1 MPDPRYRLSPYCVFW
16 VDPGNQTAQ
25 LVHGLYGS
33 RFEISIGLLRLLTEL
48 ATGTSLE
55 AALARSPEGSGD
67 AMQLLVEEKVLVPEA
82 EAGELANQELF
93 RNRLTSLEL
102 AFHRGVNEGGYL
114 PSGMTGI
121 PPPPVAEA
129 TGGTTIPL
137 QLHPDAGS
145 DIDLAACLSRRRSIR
160 AFGDK
165 PLPMHQLETFLQLA
179 ARADVLWESPGLGW
193 VSLRN
198 YPSGGARYP
207 LEIYPVV
214 YNVESLQEGIY
225 HYRPFSHS
233 LERLASGAEERARLV
248 EVAQHR
254 MAQSGAHGPAV
265 LFIVAAV
272 FARTCWKY
280 RGMAYQAILMETGA
294 LYQTMY
300 LAATALELAPC
311 AIGAFPELATAEIL
325 RLDSR
330 DVAQV
335 GFFALGVADD
345 RAPKRLYVTAARVV
359 RQTPFSRN
367 DDDRAIELAFDDG
380 SRQIMPADELRV
392 QQDEA
397 GTLYFEVMR
406 GRREATIADNDYRE
420 LLRALDGK
428 RRPPA

>member
-1 MPDPRYRLSPYCVFW
+1 MPDSRYRLSPYCVFW

-48 ATGTSLE
+48 ATGISLE
-55 AALARSPEGSGD
+55 AAVARSPEGSGD
-67 AMQLLVEEKVLVPEA
+67 AVQMLVEERILVPEA
-82 EAGELANQELF
+82 EAGELASQELF
-93 RNRLTSLEL
+93 RNRLTPLEL

-114 PSGMTGI
+114 PEGITGS
-121 PPPPVAEA
+121 PPPPVATE
-129 TGGTTIPL
+129 TGGTTVLL
-137 QLHPDAGS
+137 QLHRDVGT
-145 DIDLAACLSRRRSIR
+145 DIDLAACLSGRRSIR
-160 AFGDK
+160 SFGDK
-165 PLPMHQLETFLQLA
+165 PLPRQQLERFLQLA
-179 ARADVLWESPGLGW
+179 ARADVLWESPGMGW

-225 HYRPFSHS
+225 RYRPFSHS
-233 LERLASGAEERARLV
+233 LEHLASRAEERASLV

-254 MAQSGAHGPAV
+254 MAQSGTHGPAV

-280 RGMAYQAILMETGA
+280 RGMPYQAILMETGA

-300 LAATALELAPC
+300 LAATALDLAPC

-345 RAPKRLYVTAARVV
+345 SMPRRLHVTAARVV
-359 RQTPFSRN
+359 RPTPFSRN
-367 DDDRAIELAFDDG
+367 DDDRAIEFAFDDG
-380 SRQIMPADELRV
+380 SRQIMPAGELRV
-392 QQDEA
+392 QRDEA
-397 GTLYFEVMR
+397 GTLCFKVMR
-406 GRREATIADNDYRE
+406 GRREATIADNDFGE
-420 LLRALDGK
+420 ILRVLDGE
-428 RRPPA
+428 RRPPT